1 MDEDVGRGLN
11 EAEVRGRGEEKGREW
26 KWRDTKRGGKRKGD
40 MGS

>member
-1 MDEDVGRGLN
+1 MDEDVGRRLN
-11 EAEVRGRGEEKGREW
+11 EAEVKGREW